1 MKRFQ
6 HALKLHA
13 QGPQSREAAEL
24 AYDELFQSEVFK
36 YREARTDY
44 ERAERHINGEI
55 DSVALEAY
63 SGGLDVAAGG
73 ADGVAA
79 NLALALY
86 LSWKNHGQFFLD
98 KLKDVITSDPEY
110 KDRHEQLARDENASK
125 ILENWTA
132 ALDQDPSDP
141 EVWRTF
147 GRFAASLGSTR
158 IKRYCLEAAVELDDD
173 PAAVDIE
180 PPSLAEGL
188 AGQQLKD
195 QLEVLGDEVAL
206 SHPSVRPWIDK
217 EMPYFV
223 RQLLD
228 PIPFLPDPTAALTP
242 PPSSPGTGVD
252 NGEKGEDEEDLDV
265 PEIHS
270 WADLGRE
277 LMNSLE
283 RTARALAACE
293 AIISRPGAIVEK
305 EDPVTSNEKASQAA
319 QKATTA
325 TDANAAPAPTAKTDA
340 NAKTP
345 AALTRKRSQSAA
357 GLADGGDEENGVEKR
372 SKRVRRRDTAH
383 AEEVTDP
390 VKVIADQLIPFQEAD
405 QHLFKMT
412 KNLLES
418 IGVEDTKTLNHL
430 QEFLDISGV
439 EDRTSKVTQLAAQDI
454 RTVVLKFDPDTAS
467 GLINKNEQPTLGL
480 SSFLEHAKSSSDEKS
495 NTSSFDD
502 GEGLQAFAD
511 KIQAC
516 REWMTSTDIAF
527 EWVRTLSAGY
537 AQDKWSDQVKI
548 AVVQMLNRLDAIL
561 YERISSHLEEHAT
574 NTERL
579 LELANLVPMLFELY
593 VDIYERITN
602 PSSVVD
608 YATRVETKHRL
619 ARWLDMNSAYL
630 QLLGR
635 PESDPLSIRF
645 MWASV
650 LASSLSDKPVREHIL
665 LMWTSLRDLML
676 EVEIEAI
683 SLPNN
688 VVMPK
693 ISALAADR
701 EISKLTTMDFFLGL
715 FQEEMQDPV
724 HVIDTLEPV
733 LNPTSVCV
741 SRQTPVG
748 SPASEASGDGDDK
761 VDHAIAECAPQGL
774 RDLWKFLENSGTEL
788 RLFLWSKLGDAY
800 AAIGYK
806 TKQLSCNLRSIEM
819 VVADLDADVYRNTP
833 DDSRKILLMRMLKS
847 LEDLLMFSLSTA
859 LNDKTAFDIID
870 EDHLKSSSSAL
881 ASVSLLLHVVSLCED
896 EIKVGLVSS
905 PVSGKDATFQQFM
918 GKLRDMQI
926 RAWCLQYTMMR
937 AALPQQE
944 AIIAPQKELADFLSS
959 IHWVVGL
966 RKFCKAS
973 NKVFLKLM
981 RLEIL
986 KFDQID
992 NWEDYLDQVLY
1003 DLYGLKLGMGLIE
1016 VQEHDCPTE
1025 TLDKRQTLQLAGRV
1039 TTLAKRLSM
1048 KDLLKSELK
1057 NTIEHMQQTVG
1068 QTKSTAQ
1075 MIHNLRNYNEYL
1087 KRPINPLV
1095 LYRALEGEVQLDS
1108 VTVNTPE
1115 TALANHGWFFLLGMI
1130 ALTRF
1135 AGVDLNRRQT
1145 PGATDDLRIGATFL
1159 RLQLQFTPE
1168 RWDAWFRLAECFD
1181 YELDEA
1187 VLWTADK
1194 INKDREELVKFQ
1206 RSAIHCYTLALSH
1219 SRDKDIDKH
1228 DGDPLHDLYYKFGM
1242 RLYSSSREPFSM
1254 DPFEHPGQSRFGIDL
1269 SMSGTFKRPVHE
1281 QMTPYKVWKFAA
1293 RLFRMAM
1300 ERNPSSWK

>member
-1 MKRFQ
+1 
-6 HALKLHA
+6 
-13 QGPQSREAAEL
+13 
-24 AYDELFQSEVFK
+24 
-36 YREARTDY
+36 
-44 ERAERHINGEI
+44 
-55 DSVALEAY
+55 
-63 SGGLDVAAGG
+63 
-73 ADGVAA
+73 
-79 NLALALY
+79 
-86 LSWKNHGQFFLD
+86 
-98 KLKDVITSDPEY
+98 
-110 KDRHEQLARDENASK
+110 
-125 ILENWTA
+125 
-132 ALDQDPSDP
+132 
-141 EVWRTF
+141 
-147 GRFAASLGSTR
+147 
-158 IKRYCLEAAVELDDD
+158 
-173 PAAVDIE
+173 
-180 PPSLAEGL
+180 
-188 AGQQLKD
+188 
-195 QLEVLGDEVAL
+195 
-206 SHPSVRPWIDK
+206 
-217 EMPYFV
+217 
-223 RQLLD
+223 
-228 PIPFLPDPTAALTP
+228 
-242 PPSSPGTGVD
+242 
-252 NGEKGEDEEDLDV
+252 
-265 PEIHS
+265 
-270 WADLGRE
+270 
-277 LMNSLE
+277 
-283 RTARALAACE
+283 
-293 AIISRPGAIVEK
+293 
-305 EDPVTSNEKASQAA
+305 
-319 QKATTA
+319 
-325 TDANAAPAPTAKTDA
+325 
-340 NAKTP
+340 
-345 AALTRKRSQSAA
+345 
-357 GLADGGDEENGVEKR
+357 
-372 SKRVRRRDTAH
+372 
-383 AEEVTDP
+383 
-390 VKVIADQLIPFQEAD
+390 
-405 QHLFKMT
+405 
-412 KNLLES
+412 
-418 IGVEDTKTLNHL
+418 
-430 QEFLDISGV
+430 
-439 EDRTSKVTQLAAQDI
+439 
-454 RTVVLKFDPDTAS
+454 
-467 GLINKNEQPTLGL
+467 
-480 SSFLEHAKSSSDEKS
+480 
-495 NTSSFDD
+495 
-502 GEGLQAFAD
+502 
-511 KIQAC
+511 
-516 REWMTSTDIAF
+516 
-527 EWVRTLSAGY
+527 
-537 AQDKWSDQVKI
+537 
-548 AVVQMLNRLDAIL
+548 
-561 YERISSHLEEHAT
+561 
-574 NTERL
+574 
-579 LELANLVPMLFELY
+579 
-593 VDIYERITN
+593 
-602 PSSVVD
+602 
-608 YATRVETKHRL
+608 
-619 ARWLDMNSAYL
+619 
-630 QLLGR
+630 
-635 PESDPLSIRF
+635 
-645 MWASV
+645 
-650 LASSLSDKPVREHIL
+650 
-665 LMWTSLRDLML
+665 
-676 EVEIEAI
+676 
-683 SLPNN
+683 
-688 VVMPK
+688 
-693 ISALAADR
+693 
-701 EISKLTTMDFFLGL
+701 
-715 FQEEMQDPV
+715 
-724 HVIDTLEPV
+724 
-733 LNPTSVCV
+733 
-741 SRQTPVG
+741 
-748 SPASEASGDGDDK
+748 
-761 VDHAIAECAPQGL
+761 
-774 RDLWKFLENSGTEL
+774 
-788 RLFLWSKLGDAY
+788 
-800 AAIGYK
+800 
-806 TKQLSCNLRSIEM
+806 M

>member
-1 MKRFQ
+1 M
-6 HALKLHA
+6 
-13 QGPQSREAAEL
+13 
-24 AYDELFQSEVFK
+24 
-36 YREARTDY
+36 
-44 ERAERHINGEI
+44 
-55 DSVALEAY
+55 
-63 SGGLDVAAGG
+63 
-73 ADGVAA
+73 
-79 NLALALY
+79 
-86 LSWKNHGQFFLD
+86 
-98 KLKDVITSDPEY
+98 
-110 KDRHEQLARDENASK
+110 
-125 ILENWTA
+125 
-132 ALDQDPSDP
+132 
-141 EVWRTF
+141 
-147 GRFAASLGSTR
+147 
-158 IKRYCLEAAVELDDD
+158 ELDDD
-173 PAAVDIE
+173 PAVVDID

-206 SHPSVRPWIDK
+206 SHPSVRPWVTK
-217 EMPYFV
+217 EMSLLMRRF
-223 RQLLD
+223 LD
-228 PIPFLPDPTAALTP
+228 PIPFLPDPTTMLTP
-242 PPSSPGTGVD
+242 PPSSPGEES
-252 NGEKGEDEEDLDV
+252 EKADDQEVSSKSV
-265 PEIHS
+265 PEIRS
-270 WADLGRE
+270 WADLGLE
-277 LMNSLE
+277 LMNSLDHTDRAFAVCDAIKPE
-283 RTARALAACE
+283 TDVVTETSTAAKVQE
-293 AIISRPGAIVEK
+293 PS
-305 EDPVTSNEKASQAA
+305 EDTRMTGETTESAVPADTSK
-319 QKATTA
+319 TTA
-325 TDANAAPAPTAKTDA
+325 SAAKAE
-340 NAKTP
+340 NGAKTP
-345 AALTRKRSQSAA
+345 AILTRKRSQSVA
-357 GLADGGDEENGVEKR
+357 GLADGGDEDNGIEKR

-390 VKVIADQLIPFQEAD
+390 SKVIADQLQPYQEAD
-405 QHLFKMT
+405 QNLFRMT
-412 KNLLES
+412 KNLLEN
-418 IGVEDTKTLNHL
+418 IGVEDTDTLGRL
-430 QEFLDISGV
+430 QEILDLSAV
-439 EDRTSKVTQLAAQDI
+439 EDRTSKLTQLAAQDM
-454 RTVVLKFDPDTAS
+454 RTVILKFDPDTAS
-467 GLINKNEQPTLGL
+467 ALINKIEQPTLGL

-495 NTSSFDD
+495 NTSIFDD
-502 GEGLQAFAD
+502 GRGLQAFAD
-511 KIQAC
+511 KINGC
-516 REWMTSTDIAF
+516 RSWMTSADIAF
-527 EWVRTLSAGY
+527 EWVKTVSASY
-537 AQDKWSDQVKI
+537 ANDKWSDKVKI
-548 AVVQMLNRLDAIL
+548 SVVQMLNRLDATL
-561 YERISSHLEEHAT
+561 YERISAHLEDHSDS
-574 NTERL
+574 TERL
-579 LELANLVPMLFELY
+579 AEVEHMVPMMFELY

-619 ARWLDMNSAYL
+619 ARWLDINSAYL
-630 QLLGR
+630 RLLDR
-635 PESDPLSIRF
+635 PESDPICIRF
-645 MWASV
+645 MWASI

-665 LMWTSLRDLML
+665 LMWTSLRDLMADE
-676 EVEIEAI
+676 EVEAI
-683 SLPNN
+683 TLPNN

-693 ISALAADR
+693 ISAAAADR

-733 LNPTSVCV
+733 LNPTSVWV
-741 SRQTPVG
+741 AKTPGNSPG
-748 SPASEASGDGDDK
+748 SPEQEEEEANK
-761 VDHAIAECAPQGL
+761 EHAISECAPQGL

-819 VVADLDADVYRNTP
+819 VATDLNGDVYHNTP
-833 DDSRKILLMRMLKS
+833 EDSRKLLFIRMLKS
-847 LEDLLMFSLSTA
+847 LEDLLMWSLSTA

-870 EDHLKSSSSAL
+870 EDHIKSSASAV
-881 ASVSLLLHVVSLCED
+881 AKVNALLHVVSLCED
-896 EIKVGLVSS
+896 EVKVGLASL
-905 PVSGKDATFQQFM
+905 PVSGSNSTFQQFM

-926 RAWCLQYTMMR
+926 RAWCLQYTLLK
-937 AALPQQE
+937 AAVPQQE
-944 AIIAPQKELADFLSS
+944 SIIAPQKELADFLASV
-959 IHWVVGL
+959 HHVVGL

-986 KFDQID
+986 KFDQVE

-1025 TLDKRQTLQLAGRV
+1025 TLDKRQTMQLAGKV
-1039 TTLAKRLSM
+1039 TTLAKRLPM

-1075 MIHNLRNYNEYL
+1075 MIHNLRNYNEYT
-1087 KRPINPLV
+1087 KRPINPLT
-1095 LYRALEGEVQLDS
+1095 LYRALEGEVLLDS

-1194 INKDREELVKFQ
+1194 INKDREDLIKFQ

-1219 SRDKDIDKH
+1219 SRDKDIDTH

-1242 RLYSSSREPFSM
+1242 RLYSSSREPFKM
-1254 DPFEHPGQSRFGIDL
+1254 DPFQHPDQARFGIDMSL
-1269 SMSGTFKRPVHE
+1269 SGTFKRPIHE
-1281 QMTPYKVWKFAA
+1281 QMTTYKVWKFAA

-1300 ERNPSSWK
+1300 KRNPTSWK